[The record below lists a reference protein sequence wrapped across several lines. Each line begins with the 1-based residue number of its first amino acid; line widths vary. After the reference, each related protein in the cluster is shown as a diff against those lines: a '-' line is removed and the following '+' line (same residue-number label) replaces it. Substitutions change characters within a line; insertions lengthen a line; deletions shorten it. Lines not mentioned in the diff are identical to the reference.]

1 MQFVNPNILYALFAL
16 LIPILVHL
24 FQLRRFE
31 KTKFTNVKFLKEL
44 LVQTRKSSQIK
55 KWLIL
60 TCRMLAF
67 TTLIFAFTQPYF
79 ANKDQLKKKKETVIY
94 LDNSLSMQAKGARG
108 ELLRANVQQLLDNFP
123 KDQRITLFTNNKTY
137 RNTTLNDLREILIS
151 LEYSPNQISYKALSL
166 KSNQLFKDDNT
177 IKELICISDF
187 QSISDID
194 TAFFNNGIS
203 TTLIQTKPTHSK
215 NISIDTAYFN
225 EGNLSDTRLHLV
237 IKNQNT
243 ALELI
248 PVSLYANDSLINK
261 VAVPLNKTLNPI
273 AIDINQK
280 DRQKLKLVINDG
292 FLHFDNTLF
301 LSQNKPKKLNVLAIG
316 TTDKNKFLK
325 RIFTTDEFN
334 FTHQEAQ
341 QIDYGQF
348 NKQQLILLNEIDQ
361 LSTALIQNIKSFSDN
376 GGIVVLIPS
385 NTLNITKYNSLIS
398 VFGNKNNTET
408 RLTKINTT
416 HPIYKGVF
424 EKEVNN
430 FQYPK
435 VNSYYPLNAVESV
448 LLELENRLPF
458 LAKKGNY
465 YIFSATLNSEN
476 SNFKQSP
483 IIVPT
488 LYNIAKSSYK
498 TNQLY
503 YAVGT
508 NNTIDLELDLNKD
521 EVITLI
527 QGNHKF
533 IPLQQIKHDKV
544 TLTTNDQPIIH
555 GWYEV
560 DYPNKSENQ
569 HLAYNYN
576 VKESDLNYHAIGL
589 LNNSHI
595 NSSDSVEN
603 SITTIISANEV
614 HALWKWFIIFAL
626 LFLLI
631 ETLILKFYK

>member
-16 LIPILVHL
+16 LIPVLVHL

-44 LVQTRKSSQIK
+44 LIQTRKSSQIK

-60 TCRMLAF
+60 TCRMLGFAA
-67 TTLIFAFTQPYF
+67 LVFAFAQPYF
-79 ANKDQLKKKKETVIY
+79 ANSNQSTKEKETIIY
-94 LDNSLSMQAKGARG
+94 LDNSLSMQAKGSRG
-108 ELLRANVQQLLDNFP
+108 ELLRVNVQQLLDNFP
-123 KDQRITLFTNNKTY
+123 KDQRITLFTNNSTY
-137 RNTTLNDLREILIS
+137 RNTTLSDLRDILINI
-151 LEYSPNQISYKALSL
+151 EYTPNQISYKALNL
-166 KSNQLFKDDNT
+166 KSSQLFKEENA
-177 IKELICISDF
+177 IKSLICISDF
-187 QSISDID
+187 QNISAID
-194 TAFFNNGIS
+194 TAFFNSDIK

-225 EGNLSDTRLHLV
+225 EGNLSNNSLHLV

-243 ALELI
+243 ALEFI

-261 VAVPLNKTLNPI
+261 VSVPLSKTLNPI
-273 AIDINQK
+273 TFEFHHRDH
-280 DRQKLKLVINDG
+280 QKLKLVINDG

-301 LSQNKPKKLNVLAIG
+301 LSQNKPKKINVLAIG
-316 TTDKNKFLK
+316 DNDKNKFLK

-334 FTHQEAQ
+334 FTQQEAQ
-341 QIDYGQF
+341 HIDYGQF
-348 NKQQLILLNEIDQ
+348 NKQQLVLLNEVDQ
-361 LSTALIQNIKSFSDN
+361 FSTALNNNIKSFSDK
-376 GGIVVLIPS
+376 GGVVIVIPS
-385 NTLNITKYNSLIS
+385 NNLNSTNYNSLIS
-398 VFGNKNNTET
+398 VFGSKNDTET
-408 RLTKINTT
+408 RITKINTT
-416 HPIYKGVF
+416 HPIYSGVF

-435 VNSYYPLNAVESV
+435 ANSFYPLNTVESV
-448 LLELENRLPF
+448 LLELENKWPF

-465 YIFSATLNSEN
+465 YIFAAALNSEN

-508 NNTIDLELDLNKD
+508 NNAIDLELELNKD
-521 EVITLI
+521 EVITLKK
-527 QGNHKF
+527 GNDKF

-544 TLTTNDQPIIH
+544 TLITKNHPITN
-555 GWYEV
+555 GWYEI
-560 DYPNKSENQ
+560 DYPNKRENQ
-569 HLAYNYN
+569 YLAYNYDA
-576 VKESDLNYHAIGL
+576 KESDLNYHNIGL
-589 LNNSHI
+589 LSNSHI
-595 NSSDSVEN
+595 NSSESIEN

-614 HALWKWFIIFAL
+614 HALWKWFVIFAL

>member
-44 LVQTRKSSQIK
+44 IIQTRKSSQIK

-67 TTLIFAFTQPYF
+67 TALIFAFAQPYF
-79 ANKDQLKKKKETVIY
+79 ASKDQLKKEKETVIY
-94 LDNSLSMQAKGARG
+94 LDNSLSMQAKGTRG
-108 ELLRANVQQLLDNFP
+108 ELLRVNVQQLLENFP
-123 KDQRITLFTNNKTY
+123 KDQRITLFTNNKTF
-137 RNTTLNDLREILIS
+137 RNTTLNDLREILIN
-151 LEYSPNQISYKALSL
+151 LEYTPNQISYKALSL
-166 KSNQLFKDDNT
+166 KSNQLFKKNNSS
-177 IKELICISDF
+177 KELICISDF

-194 TAFFNNGIS
+194 TAFFSNDIT
-203 TTLIQTKPTHSK
+203 TTLIQTKPAHSK

-225 EGNLSDTRLHLV
+225 EGNLSNTRLNLV

-243 ALELI
+243 ELELI

-261 VAVPLNKTLNPI
+261 VAVPLNKKLNPI
-273 AIDINQK
+273 AFDINHE
-280 DRQKLKLVINDG
+280 DHQKLKLVINDG

-316 TTDKNKFLK
+316 DSDENKFLK

-334 FTHQEAQ
+334 FVQQEAQ
-341 QIDYGQF
+341 QIDYGLF
-348 NKQQLILLNEIDQ
+348 NKQQLVLLNEIDE
-361 LSTALIQNIKSFSDN
+361 LSAALINNIKSFSDK
-376 GGIVVLIPS
+376 GGIVVVIPS
-385 NTLNITKYNSLIS
+385 NTLNSANYNSLIS
-398 VFGNKNNTET
+398 VFGNKNETET

-424 EKEVNN
+424 EKKVNN

-435 VNSYYPLNAVESV
+435 VNSYYPLNKVESV
-448 LLELENRLPF
+448 LLALENRLPF

-498 TNQLY
+498 TSQLY
-503 YAVGT
+503 YDVGT
-508 NNTIDLELDLNKD
+508 TNTIDLDLELNKD

-527 QGNHKF
+527 QGNDKF

-544 TLTTNDQPIIH
+544 TLTTNEQPIMN
-555 GWYEV
+555 GWYEI
-560 DYPNKSENQ
+560 DYPNKRENQ
-569 HLAYNYN
+569 HLAYNYST
-576 VKESDLNYHAIGL
+576 KESDLNYHAIDL

-595 NSSDSVEN
+595 NSSESLEN

-614 HALWKWFIIFAL
+614 HALWKWFVIFAL